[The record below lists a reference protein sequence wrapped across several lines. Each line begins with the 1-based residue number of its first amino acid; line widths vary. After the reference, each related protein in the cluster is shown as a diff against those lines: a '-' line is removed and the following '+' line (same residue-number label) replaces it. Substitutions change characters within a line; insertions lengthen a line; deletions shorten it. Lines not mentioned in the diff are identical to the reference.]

1 MKELELAKVRLK
13 ENKHFFKSLS
23 KLDRKKLDEYAE
35 DAHEAAFKSYDCLE
49 CANCCKSTGPLFTKA
64 DIDRLSRVFR
74 MNSASFI
81 SCYLRLDEDGD
92 YILKQT
98 PCPFLQENNK
108 CLVYDQ
114 RPKACREFPHTNRK
128 NFYQIRA
135 LTLNNTLMCPIA
147 FRVVE
152 QIKENYNSK

>member
-1 MKELELAKVRLK
+1 MKELELAEVKLK
-13 ENKHFFKSLS
+13 ENKQFFKNLS
-23 KLDRKKLDEYAE
+23 KLDRKKLDDYALV
-35 DAHEAAFKSYDCLE
+35 AHDMAFKSTDCLD

-74 MNSASFI
+74 INSALFI
-81 SCYLRLDEDGD
+81 STYLRVDEEGD
-92 YILKQT
+92 YVLSET
-98 PCPFLQENNK
+98 PCPFLLENNK

-135 LTLNNTLMCPIA
+135 LTLKNTLICPIA
-147 FRVVE
+147 YKVVE